1 MLGERDIIELVN
13 IKTMEHIHYFNISF
27 LITSFLKLDMPLL
40 FAVGTSTGV
49 YHIKISDK
57 DEIEKL
63 DKVYLL
69 GQYVN
74 SVI

>member
-1 MLGERDIIELVN
+1 
-13 IKTMEHIHYFNISF
+13 
-27 LITSFLKLDMPLL
+27 MPLL